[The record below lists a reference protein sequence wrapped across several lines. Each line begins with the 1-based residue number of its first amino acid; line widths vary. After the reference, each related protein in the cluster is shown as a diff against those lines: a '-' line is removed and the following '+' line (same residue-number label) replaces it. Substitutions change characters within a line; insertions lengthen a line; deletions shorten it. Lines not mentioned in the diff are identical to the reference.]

1 MHFRKEIFL
10 IKSCLNLDFNATRN
24 ERSWHRNKISMLE
37 LVLGDIR
44 SSLLTCLSAV
54 VDVAPIKNV
63 NKHEATVVTPI
74 MLLHR

>member
-37 LVLGDIR
+37 LVLGGIR
-44 SSLLTCLSAV
+44 SSLLTCLSTV
-54 VDVAPIKNV
+54 VDVAPI
-63 NKHEATVVTPI
+63 
-74 MLLHR
+74 